1 MPENIRRKMWFSTHL
16 FTYSFTYTCEDL
28 NSDRAQIH
36 YSSFSEFRT
45 LSLSQ
50 NQKESEK
57 LGFNRRNGNGWTNQ
71 IESPSLHKGSALRFP
86 LSSSIRARSHR
97 LAGAFF
103 ISKPKRSRFANLLW
117 FWFGCA
123 LVWFPRKSEES
134 CEIWLGKLIKFWFF
148 EDRIWLWAELIIL
161 LLFREFVMWFWF
173 GPCLDVEKF

>member
-1 MPENIRRKMWFSTHL
+1 MWFSTHL
-16 FTYSFTYTCEDL
+16 FTYTCEDL

-36 YSSFSEFRT
+36 YSSFSDFST
-45 LSLSQ
+45 LSLSLSLSQ

-86 LSSSIRARSHR
+86 LSSPIRARSHR

-117 FWFGCA
+117 F
-123 LVWFPRKSEES
+123 
-134 CEIWLGKLIKFWFF
+134 
-148 EDRIWLWAELIIL
+148 
-161 LLFREFVMWFWF
+161 
-173 GPCLDVEKF
+173 